1 MGKKLKEV
9 QEKVKKEEELG
20 GSNLESLKK
29 SLSEVEKSASEVAK
43 KKQTVEEEIKKAP
56 KNVDTLSRDGF
67 SKTIM
72 NTQSKPKTEDPTEEE
87 REKKMKKFVKENES
101 KIKEFGMLQ
110 KFDDSKRFMMDGM
123 THLACDETAN
133 YLVIWCLDLA
143 KQLETDPRACISSFF
158 TKIQVA
164 DEEYK
169 SAFYSELEAF
179 KERIRKRAA
188 EKIAEA
194 MEEERLANLGPGG
207 LDPADVFESLPR
219 SMQECFESQD
229 IGMLQQVIKELP
241 EDEAR
246 YHMKRCV
253 DSGLWVPSSEDP
265 GTSTEDGFVKAPVEE
280 EEEEEEVYDEV
291 K

>member
-1 MGKKLKEV
+1 MGVEAEKRKIEKKLKEV

-72 NTQSKPKTEDPTEEE
+72 NTQSKPKTEDLTEEE

-133 YLVIWCLDLA
+133 YLVIWCLDLEMEG
-143 KQLETDPRACISSFF
+143 KTKTCPVNDFF
-158 TKIQVA
+158 
-164 DEEYK
+164 
-169 SAFYSELEAF
+169 
-179 KERIRKRAA
+179 
-188 EKIAEA
+188 
-194 MEEERLANLGPGG
+194 
-207 LDPADVFESLPR
+207 
-219 SMQECFESQD
+219 
-229 IGMLQQVIKELP
+229 
-241 EDEAR
+241 
-246 YHMKRCV
+246 
-253 DSGLWVPSSEDP
+253 
-265 GTSTEDGFVKAPVEE
+265 AP
-280 EEEEEEVYDEV
+280 
-291 K
+291 